1 MPRDSQR
8 GRALAVTGE
17 LLHCHWRDL
26 AEHVRRTVGQVDA
39 LIVDAP
45 YSERTHSGHDGA
57 AAADPGKTWKRS
69 NGREEAKIE
78 RREIDYEPW
87 TTEHVSDFVS
97 TWVPITRGWIVSIT
111 DDVLA
116 AAWRAALESAG
127 RQTFQSVPCVIR
139 GMSVRLV
146 GDGPSS
152 WATHAIVGRPRTKE
166 MARWGTLDGAYVGPC
181 ERQPVVGGKP
191 LWLMES
197 LVRDYTRPGDLV
209 CDPCMGAGTTL
220 LAAKLLGRQYIG
232 GDLDAKHVEIAR
244 ERLRDLPAQP
254 KAGTLA
260 LPWEKP

>member
-1 MPRDSQR
+1 MPRHSQR

-45 YSERTHSGHDGA
+45 YSERTHSGHDAGA
-57 AAADPGKTWKRS
+57 ASVNCPVKANGVRDT
-69 NGREEAKIE
+69 GRE
-78 RREIDYEPW
+78 RRLIDYASW
-87 TTEHVSDFVS
+87 TDDDVCTFVDAWS
-97 TWVPITRGWIVSIT
+97 PLVRGWIVSIT
-111 DDVLA
+111 DTDLA
-116 AAWRAALESAG
+116 PWWRSAFEENG
-127 RQTFQSVPCVIR
+127 RLGFAPLPLVET
-139 GMSVRLV
+139 GATVRLT

-152 WATHAIVGRPRTKE
+152 WTTWICVARPRSKE
-166 MARWGTLDGAYVGPC
+166 MVSWGTLPGAYVVPS
-181 ERQPVVGGKP
+181 ERKPVVGGKP
-191 LWLMES
+191 LEAMERI
-197 LVRDYTRPGDLV
+197 VADYTRPGDLV

-232 GDLDAKHVEIAR
+232 GDLDAKHVELAR

-254 KAGTLA
+254 KKGTLA